1 MLSRSS
7 RGAWPRLTAATGL
20 AVLLGL
26 GVVPT
31 ACGSDD
37 DPGSGSLGAADAGSR
52 DERSETTEDEDDG
65 CDVVGASRSEPD
77 SSVELTLNEY
87 VIGAEPQQVAA
98 GTVELVANN
107 EGRIWHEV
115 IVVRHDGDPGA
126 FPLGPF
132 GGADE
137 TQIPEDA
144 IVGKLR
150 EFLAGT
156 TCTASFDLAPGSYA
170 LICNLVDDGSNPH
183 YDQGMYTGLTVT

>member
-1 MLSRSS
+1 MSSTPS
-7 RGAWPRLTAATGL
+7 RGTWPRLAVAAGL
-20 AVLLGL
+20 VVLLGM
-26 GVVPT
+26 VPA

-37 DPGSGSLGAADAGSR
+37 EPRSESLGAADAGSG
-52 DERSETTEDEDDG
+52 DERSATTEDDG

-87 VIGAEPQQVAA
+87 VIGAEPQQVPA

-115 IVVRHDGDPGA
+115 IVVRHDGDPAA

-156 TCTASFDLAPGSYA
+156 TCAASFDLAPGSYA

-183 YDQGMYTGLTVT
+183 YDQGMYIALTVT